1 MKKLIIATLIFTIA
15 FGASAFMILGVKWN
29 IDPNFSIKFSGKK
42 VAGTFSGLSGNVIFD
57 PNNWQA
63 AQMNVSVDVNSIKTG
78 NTTQDDHAKGDSW
91 FHAVKYPKIS
101 FASSS
106 FSKTTNGYMV
116 NGNLTLHGV
125 TKPVSIPFQFSETQ
139 GKGLFVG
146 NFKVNRKDY
155 GIKGNAFGFLVGE
168 EFSIELKVPV
178 MK

>member
-1 MKKLIIATLIFTIA
+1 MKKIIITILTLTIA
-15 FGASAFMILGVKWN
+15 FCASAFMVIGVNWN
-29 IDPNFSIKFSGKK
+29 IDPNYSIKFSGKK

-57 PNNWQA
+57 PNNLQTSK
-63 AQMNVSVDVNSIKTG
+63 MEVSVDVNSIKTG

-101 FASSS
+101 FTSSS
-106 FSKTTNGYMV
+106 FSKTMNGFVV
-116 NGNLTLHGV
+116 NGNLTLRGV
-125 TKPVSIPFQFSETQ
+125 TKAVSIPFQFSETQ

-168 EFSIELKVPV
+168 EFSIELKVLV